1 MRRTRTVK
9 VGELVDDLFRDPVIR
24 RKIAEGRL
32 PDTWREVAGPMVAS
46 CTDDVAFKN
55 GILTVRISSSVV
67 RHEVF
72 MQRTFL
78 REAINRRAGATLVRE
93 LLIR

>member
-1 MRRTRTVK
+1 MRRTRTVR
-9 VGELVDDLFRDPVIR
+9 VGELVTDLFRDPAIR

-32 PDTWREVAGPMVAS
+32 PDTWAEVVGPQIAS
-46 CTDDVAFKN
+46 CTDSVSFRG

-72 MQRTFL
+72 MQRGVIRDALNQRCETP
-78 REAINRRAGATLVRE
+78 
-93 LLIR
+93 LIREVIVK

>member
-9 VGELVDDLFRDPVIR
+9 VGELVEDLFRDPVIR

-32 PDTWREVAGPMVAS
+32 PDTWREVAGTMVAS
-46 CTDDVAFKN
+46 CTDSVEFKS

-78 REAINRRAGATLVRE
+78 RDQINRRAGATLVRE
-93 LLIR
+93 VIVK